1 MATEPSP
8 DNIHV
13 VLVDDSAVI
22 RNVIST
28 ILRAEE
34 GIEVVGKAVDGQQ
47 GIDAVKR
54 FQPDIVILDVE
65 MPVMNGLEA
74 LPHMLKA
81 KPDLKVL
88 VCSSLSERGAEISVR
103 AMEMG
108 AADCILKPS
117 SIQGLHSIDDFKG
130 RLVELVRLLGRNK
143 ASRKAKSQDKTA
155 RSLLTPPA
163 PPALLKRAAAQ
174 PPAVLAI
181 GSSTGGP
188 QALMKVL
195 PHLRG
200 LRVPIVVTQ
209 HMPRTFTAVMAR
221 QITNSCNIPAHEAMD
236 DMVLEPGHVYIAQ
249 GGYHMVFIR
258 KDERTV
264 TIRLDD
270 GPQENFCKPAVD
282 PMMRSLT
289 AIYGA
294 RILAV
299 ILTGM
304 GSDGLQGCKQVVAQ
318 GGIVLAQNE
327 ETSVVWGM
335 PGAVAKAGICTE
347 ILPLDDVGPHI
358 IERLAR
364 GVGHG

>member
-47 GIDAVKR
+47 GIEAVKR
-54 FQPDIVILDVE
+54 LHPDIVILDVE

-74 LPHMLKA
+74 LPHMLRA

-88 VCSSLSERGAEISVR
+88 VCSSLSERGAEISIR

-117 SIQGLHSIDDFKG
+117 SIQGLHSMDDFKN
-130 RLVELVRLLGRNK
+130 RLVELVKLLGRHK
-143 ASRKAKSQDKTA
+143 PSRKPAAQERSAK
-155 RSLLTPPA
+155 SLLTPA
-163 PPALLKRAAAQ
+163 TPPVLLKRTATQ
-174 PPAVLAI
+174 SPAILAI

-221 QITNSCNIPAHEAMD
+221 QIANSCNIPAHEAMD
-236 DMVLEPGHVYIAQ
+236 DMALAPGHVYVAQ
-249 GGYHMVFIR
+249 GGYHMLFTR

-264 TIRLDD
+264 AIRLDD
-270 GPQENFCKPAVD
+270 GPQESFCKPAVD
-282 PMMRSLT
+282 PMMRSLS
-289 AIYGA
+289 AVYGA
-294 RILAV
+294 RVLAV

-318 GGIVLAQNE
+318 GGTVLAQNE

-335 PGAVAKAGICTE
+335 PGAVAKAGICSE
-347 ILPLDDVGPHI
+347 ILPLEDMGPHI
-358 IERLAR
+358 VERMAR
-364 GVGHG
+364 V

>member
-1 MATEPSP
+1 MVSESSP

-28 ILRAEE
+28 ILRVEE
-34 GIEVVGKAVDGQQ
+34 GIEVVGKATDGQQ

-54 FQPDIVILDVE
+54 LQPDIVILDVE

-117 SIQGLHSIDDFKG
+117 SVQGMHSIDDFKS

-143 ASRKAKSQDKTA
+143 SRKKSSAGPTVAK
-155 RSLLTPPA
+155 SLLTPAA
-163 PPALLKRAAAQ
+163 PLVLLNRTASQ
-174 PPAVLAI
+174 PPAILAI

-195 PHLRG
+195 PHFRG

-221 QITNSCNIPAHEAMD
+221 QINNSCNIPAHEATE
-236 DMVLEPGHVYIAQ
+236 DMRLEPGHVYIAQ
-249 GGYHMVFIR
+249 GGYHMLFNR
-258 KDERTV
+258 KDDRTV
-264 TIRLDD
+264 TIHLDD

-289 AIYGA
+289 TVYGS

-304 GSDGLQGCKQVVAQ
+304 GSDGLQGCRQVAAQ

-335 PGAVAKAGICTE
+335 PGAVAKAGICSE
-347 ILPLDDVGPHI
+347 ILPLDEVGPHVL
-358 IERLAR
+358 ERLGR
-364 GVGHG
+364 F